1 MQCVLDGGA
10 YGLALVL
17 VAASGLAAPPAGLA
31 QPGPLGPQFQVN
43 EWTTGSQFGP
53 AVAGDGAGNF
63 VVVWTS
69 LEGAGTDASLSV
81 QGRRYDAAGTP
92 LGGEFQVNVWTTGYQ
107 ADPAVASDA
116 AGNFVVVWTSYGSA
130 GSDAAWHS
138 IQARRYDAAG
148 TPLGGQFQVNVW
160 TTDAQHS
167 PAVAPDGAAGFVV
180 VWSSQSGAGTDLDAG
195 SIQGRRYD
203 AAGVPLGGE
212 FQVNTYTTSGQ
223 AAPAVAADATG
234 SVVAWESFGSAM
246 DGEGTSVQAQ
256 RYDAAGTPLGPQF
269 QVNEWTTG
277 FQRSPA
283 VALDG
288 AGTLVVAWARDYSD
302 SLIQA
307 RRFDAAGTPLG
318 PEFQVNVFTT
328 FILTNP
334 AVAADAAGNF
344 LVVWDTFPYPGCCS
358 FYTVQGQRY
367 DAAGAPLGGEFQ
379 VNAHGDAGQGRPA
392 VANTAGADFVVLW
405 DSFDSAGSDA
415 DEKSIQGQIL
425 SPSVPTTTSSSVTS
439 TTSSTLPP
447 TALMPGRILVVRLH
461 RVLRLVARPL
471 ANESFALPAVDPTI
485 AGGSKLHIIDTMTVF
500 RSNLYQLPASGWT
513 GLGSPAGVRGW
524 RYRGAGTQFDPCR
537 TVLIKPRVIKALCTG
552 AGVSLFGPFAGD
564 VSVELRLGTT
574 DRYCALFGG
583 TIEHHDAYMLVR
595 KDAPAPVSCP

>member
-1 MQCVLDGGA
+1 MA
-10 YGLALVL
+10 ARRLALVL

-116 AGNFVVVWTSYGSA
+116 AGNFVVVWTSNGSA
-130 GSDAAWHS
+130 GSDADWHS

-148 TPLGGQFQVNVW
+148 TPLGGEFQVNVW
-160 TTDAQHS
+160 TTHAQHS
-167 PAVAPDGAAGFVV
+167 PAVAPDGAGGFVV
-180 VWSSQSGAGTDLDAG
+180 VWESPSGDGTDLDAG

-212 FQVNTYTTSGQ
+212 FQVNTYTTSSQ
-223 AAPAVAADATG
+223 SAPVVAADATG
-234 SVVAWESFGSAM
+234 SVVAWSSFGSAM

-277 FQRSPA
+277 FQGSPA

-288 AGTLVVAWARDYSD
+288 AGTLVVAWARDYSG

-318 PEFQVNVFTT
+318 PEFQVNAFTT
-328 FILTNP
+328 FILANP

-344 LVVWDTFPYPGCCS
+344 VVVWDTLYWAS
-358 FYTVQGQRY
+358 FEFSTVQGQRY
-367 DAAGAPLGGEFQ
+367 DAAGTPLGGEFQ

-405 DSFDSAGSDA
+405 DSFASDGSDA
-415 DEKSIQGQIL
+415 DEKSVQGQIL

-447 TALMPGRILVVRLH
+447 TALMPGRTLVIRLY
-461 RVLRLVARPL
+461 REFRLVARPL
-471 ANESFALPAVDPTI
+471 RNERFALPAANPTI
-485 AGGSKLHIIDTMTVF
+485 AAGSRLRIIDTMTNF
-500 RSNLYQLPASGWT
+500 RSDLYQLPASGWT
-513 GLGSPAGVRGW
+513 GLGSPAGARGW
-524 RYRGAGTQFDPCR
+524 RYQGAGTRFDPCR
-537 TVLIKPRVIKALCTG
+537 MVLIKPRVIKALCTG
-552 AGVSLFGPFAGD
+552 EGVSLFGPFAGD

-583 TIEHHDAYMLVR
+583 TIERSDAYMLVR
-595 KDAPAPVSCP
+595 KNAPAPMSCP